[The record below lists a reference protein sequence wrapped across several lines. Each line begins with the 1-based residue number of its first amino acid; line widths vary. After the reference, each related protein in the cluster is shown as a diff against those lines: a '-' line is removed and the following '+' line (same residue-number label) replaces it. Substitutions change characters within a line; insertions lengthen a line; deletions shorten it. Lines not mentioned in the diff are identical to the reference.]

1 MLERLRRFRSMQL
14 CALAV
19 LGSTA
24 CTIVEI
30 RSTDS
35 VAIHAYPGFV
45 EIRTPEHS
53 VIISKS
59 QTLGIASTQN
69 GVAVGLLTKTEVLQP
84 LDGRS
89 RAVVLVSESTGMNK
103 TQCRLLGSTFPVDEL
118 CVIKEG
124 EKK

>member
-1 MLERLRRFRSMQL
+1 MQV

-30 RSTDS
+30 QSTDS
-35 VAIHAYPGFV
+35 VELHAYPGFV
-45 EIRTPEHS
+45 EVRTPEHA

-59 QTLGIASTQN
+59 QTLGIASTGN
-69 GVAVGLLTKTEVLQP
+69 EVAVGLVSKMEVLQP

-89 RAVVLVSESTGMNK
+89 RAVVLVSESTGVNK
-103 TQCRLLGSTFPVDEL
+103 TQCRLLSSVFPVDEL